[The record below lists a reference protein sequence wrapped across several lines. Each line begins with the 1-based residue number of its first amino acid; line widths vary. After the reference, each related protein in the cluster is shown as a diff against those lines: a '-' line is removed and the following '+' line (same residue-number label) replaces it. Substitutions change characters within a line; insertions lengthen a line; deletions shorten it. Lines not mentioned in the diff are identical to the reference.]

1 MKINLT
7 IKKMLIGLVL
17 TGVVIVCALS
27 VANYL
32 SNENLN
38 QSQRSLTEIVLPLE
52 TANKNIHVAISA
64 FTARQFQIIAAE
76 SSDELEKLSSR
87 NELEQKF
94 EKSIA
99 QLEDLSQKK
108 AGATEKIKQLKQK
121 ITELKQIYNNDFL
134 KKDSNIEESVKSGL
148 ALKERIDELIN
159 DMDTGEA
166 ELQKNAEAISK
177 RIDFAAMTGKIA
189 LQTYMKT
196 KEKTDELHA
205 AADEVLQEDLAKG
218 QKGCND
224 LRLGVASFST
234 YARQLLLVKDQEH
247 INQIKE
253 NKIAKAVKLVESS
266 FEILKKELKDYKEL
280 ENLSRKIQK
289 DFLLL
294 NSTLSEVSKLRGEW
308 LNQKNKIIQIRA
320 SLEKST
326 QNITT
331 NLDALQTLAETIREE
346 AETSA
351 DQVRKRTTLFVFFAG
366 LIAMTVMI
374 GIGWI
379 TFRQIIDPIN
389 KAVSFADTISKG
401 DLTARIRLE
410 RSDIMSKFITKRND
424 EIGNLVSKLSYM
436 AQNLNALIGQVQQSG
451 IQVNSSST
459 QLAATAR
466 QQQSIMESQLESSDY
481 VVSAVGE
488 ISDVSTEL
496 VTTMQQVASIS
507 GETAKFA
514 SSGQT
519 DIARMENAI
528 KLMEDASKS
537 ISGKLETINEKA
549 ANITSVVT
557 TITKVADQTNLL
569 SLNAAIE
576 AEKAGEYG
584 RGFTVVA
591 REIRRLADQTAVA
604 TLDIEQMVQ
613 EMQTAVSAG
622 VMEMD
627 AFIKEV
633 QRSAEDVAKIST
645 QLARIIDQ
653 VQTLSPSFESVNES
667 MKFQS
672 EKSRKIDNA
681 MGNLSSEMKQTMESL
696 KESFDAI
703 EQLNEAARG
712 LQNEVS
718 RFKVAKEV

>member
-7 IKKMLIGLVL
+7 IKRMLIGLVL
-17 TGVVIVCALS
+17 IGVFIVTALS
-27 VANYL
+27 IVSVY
-32 SNENLN
+32 SNETLN
-38 QSQRSLTEIVLPLE
+38 ESQTQLTKIVLPLE
-52 TANKNIHVAISA
+52 TANKNIRVAISA
-64 FTARQFQIIAAE
+64 FTARQFQIIAAD
-76 SSDELEKLSSR
+76 SSKELDKLSNR

-94 EKSIA
+94 EKSLA
-99 QLEDLSQKK
+99 QLEELSQTKT
-108 AGATEKIKQLKQK
+108 GAAEKIKQLK
-121 ITELKQIYNNDFL
+121 EIYNNDFL
-134 KKDSNIEESVKSGL
+134 KKDSAIEESVKANI
-148 ALKERIDELIN
+148 ALKKRIDKLIN
-159 DMDTGEA
+159 DMDTGGA
-166 ELQKNAEAISK
+166 ELQKNAEAISG
-177 RIDFAAMTGKIA
+177 RINFAAMREKIA
-189 LQTYMKT
+189 LREYMKT
-196 KEKTDELHA
+196 EEKTADLQAAVNEL
-205 AADEVLQEDLAKG
+205 LQGDLTKT
-218 QKGCND
+218 QKACND
-224 LRLGVASFST
+224 LRLGVAAFST
-234 YARQLLLVKDQEH
+234 YARQLLLIKNQEN
-247 INQIKE
+247 INNIKE
-253 NKIAKAVKLVESS
+253 NEIAKAVKLVETSLQA
-266 FEILKKELKDYKEL
+266 LKKGVTDSDELMSL
-280 ENLSRKIQK
+280 TQKIQK

-294 NSTLSEVSKLRGEW
+294 NATLSEVSKLREEW
-308 LNQKNKIIQIRA
+308 LDQKNKMIEIRA
-320 SLEKST
+320 SLKQST
-326 QNITT
+326 STIAA
-331 NLDALQTLAETIREE
+331 NLNTLQKFAEIIRNE
-346 AETSA
+346 AKNRA
-351 DQVRKRTTLFVFFAG
+351 DQVRQRASQFVLFAALFSI
-366 LIAMTVMI
+366 IAMILI
-374 GIGWI
+374 GGFI
-379 TFRQIIDPIN
+379 FRQIIDPIN

-401 DLTARIRLE
+401 DLTARIQLE
-410 RSDIMSKFITKRND
+410 RNEIMSKFFIGRND
-424 EIGNLVSKLSYM
+424 EIGILVLKLSHM
-436 AQNLNALIGQVQQSG
+436 AKNLNSFIGQVQQSG

-466 QQQSIMESQLESSDY
+466 QQQSIMENQVESTNY
-481 VVSAVGE
+481 VIRSVAE
-488 ISDVSTEL
+488 ISNVSTEL

-519 DIARMENAI
+519 DIARMEEAI

-622 VMEMD
+622 VMEME

-633 QRSAEDVAKIST
+633 QRSAEDVGSIST
-645 QLARIIDQ
+645 QLTKIIEQ

-672 EKSRKIDNA
+672 EKAHKINNA
-681 MGNLSSEMKQTMESL
+681 MVNLGSEMQQTTESL